1 MIPKQQSPGAH
12 DVVPMRVVTPFARA
26 VCHKPRYHAVYAP
39 FLSAK
44 PAAARLAEHTTMD
57 FYPDLEGLPL
67 FAKPAFGWEDPA
79 SAQSTETSP
88 TKPRR
93 LRQWRGPITHWERGY
108 RSHYYRDKR
117 GKKLG
122 EIHLSPRGHAPLV
135 YRWLAGTLSGLEGSL
150 AHARMRVEE
159 AIGFGM
165 RQMALF

>member
-1 MIPKQQSPGAH
+1 
-12 DVVPMRVVTPFARA
+12 
-26 VCHKPRYHAVYAP
+26 
-39 FLSAK
+39 LSAK

-67 FAKPAFGWEDPA
+67 FAKPAFGWEEPA
-79 SAQSTETSP
+79 SALSAENFP

-93 LRQWRGPITHWERGY
+93 LRRWRGPITHWERGY

-122 EIHLSPRGHAPLV
+122 EIHLSPRGQAPLL
-135 YRWLAGTLSGLEGSL
+135 YRWLAGTLSGIEGSL
-150 AHARMRVEE
+150 THARMRVEE